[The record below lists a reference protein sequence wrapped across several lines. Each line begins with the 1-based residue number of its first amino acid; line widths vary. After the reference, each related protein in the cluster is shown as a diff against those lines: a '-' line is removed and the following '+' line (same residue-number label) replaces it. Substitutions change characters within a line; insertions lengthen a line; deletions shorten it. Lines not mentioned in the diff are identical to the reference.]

1 MLGPVSLETDN
12 LRSMSAPGW
21 DTLPIWTYVSALARL
36 GSSAT
41 HLIVERGC
49 VPRLHV
55 AGSVAHGP
63 NLRCFPPGLV
73 GLKKSVDSKPQF
85 SLETVGWVAQANPL
99 LGGPAL
105 WR

>member
-1 MLGPVSLETDN
+1 MVRFFFFCFNRIGLMLGPVSLERQPAVDVCARVGHPAH
-12 LRSMSAPGW
+12 L
-21 DTLPIWTYVSALARL
+21 DLSALARL

-63 NLRCFPPGLV
+63 NLRCFPR
-73 GLKKSVDSKPQF
+73 
-85 SLETVGWVAQANPL
+85 GW
-99 LGGPAL
+99 
-105 WR
+105 